1 MIKKLLVGLLG
12 ACGYELVRR
21 PPGASGRGPIVHYP
35 PTDWLERDSI
45 RTILDIGANTG
56 DFALTMAR
64 RFPEARIF
72 SFEPLADAHAE
83 LCRRTSGERRCTV
96 MAVALGDTDA
106 DVEMQRC
113 VYSPSSSI
121 LPMTDLHRQAFPF
134 TAGAAIPERVRVR
147 RLDDVAATLELRD
160 DVLVKIDVQGF
171 ESHVIRGGEAT
182 LRRARFIIVETS
194 FCTLYDGQPCFDE
207 IYRSLCGLGFSYA
220 GNWDQLTEP
229 KSGRILQADA
239 IFVR

>member
-1 MIKKLLVGLLG
+1 MIKTLLAGLLRS
-12 ACGYELVRR
+12 CGYELVRR
-21 PPGASGRGPIVHYP
+21 PPGARGRMVHYP
-35 PTDWLERDSI
+35 PTDWLDRESI

-64 RFPEARIF
+64 RFPRARVY
-72 SFEPLADAHAE
+72 SFEPLAEVHAE
-83 LCRRTSGERRCTV
+83 LLERTSGERRCTT
-96 MAVALGDTDA
+96 MALALGDIDA
-106 DVEMQRC
+106 ELEMQRC
-113 VYSPSSSI
+113 AYSPSSSI

-134 TAGAAIPERVRVR
+134 TAGVTTRERVRVR
-147 RLDDVAATLELRD
+147 RLDDLAATLELRD
-160 DVLVKIDVQGF
+160 DMLVKIDVQGF

-182 LRRARFIIVETS
+182 LRRARSIIVETS
-194 FCTLYDGQPCFDE
+194 FCTLYAGQPRFDD